1 MKPILAKRPGFQVR
15 EDRFDCLDSSWHYHE
30 EYEFTFIDY
39 PAGKRIIGN
48 HVDTFKEKEL
58 VMLGPNLP
66 HAWRHVDGVE
76 DKTIAARS
84 IALHF
89 SESCFGERFF
99 SLPELHGIHD
109 ILKKSKRG
117 MLIKGQTRQKIS
129 EWMNEMLDTT
139 TQQRVIRLL
148 QILDLLS
155 SSEDYELLSTEG
167 YWENLT
173 AADRARMDLV
183 YEYILNNFTE
193 EISLAKVSAIANI
206 SVPAFCRFF
215 KLRTKKTFK
224 QYINELRVNYAC
236 KLLNET
242 NNSIAQ
248 ICYESGFNNLSNFN
262 RQFKEIK
269 GSTPAIHRKAFL

>member
-1 MKPILAKRPGFQVR
+1 
-15 EDRFDCLDSSWHYHE
+15 
-30 EYEFTFIDY
+30 
-39 PAGKRIIGN
+39 
-48 HVDTFKEKEL
+48 
-58 VMLGPNLP
+58 
-66 HAWRHVDGVE
+66 
-76 DKTIAARS
+76 
-84 IALHF
+84 
-89 SESCFGERFF
+89 
-99 SLPELHGIHD
+99 
-109 ILKKSKRG
+109 
-117 MLIKGQTRQKIS
+117 
-129 EWMNEMLDTT
+129 MNEMLDTT

>member
-15 EDRFDCLDSSWHYHE
+15 EDRFDYLDSSWHYHE

-66 HAWRHVDGVE
+66 HAWRHIDGVE

-84 IALHF
+84 LALHF

-99 SLPELHGIHD
+99 SLPELHGIHTV
-109 ILKKSKRG
+109 LKKSKRG

-155 SSEDYELLSTEG
+155 STEDYELLSTEG

-183 YEYILNNFTE
+183 YKYILNNFTE
-193 EISLAKVSAIANI
+193 EISLPKVSAIANI

-215 KLRTKKTFK
+215 KLRTKKTFT
-224 QYINELRVNYAC
+224 QYINDLRVNYAC
-236 KLLNET
+236 KLLIET

-269 GSTPAIHRKAFL
+269 GSTPAIHRKSFL